1 MIELYA
7 PAEFSHVKR
16 VRLWWILAYVAFAA
30 VMVAANVLCA
40 VLLRPVSYWGGLIL
54 NIVLTILF
62 GGATLFFF
70 CLPFRMLN
78 AYYKTYRN
86 MNRGLKETVRGTVL
100 RFDEEGVTKDN
111 LECYGLV
118 IEPNAK
124 KSKSLPV
131 RRILIEHTRP
141 APELVRGHGD
151 LRDARQFPAFVR
163 SHGTYRAAA
172 VRGVRG
178 RRTKR
183 NRTRRLISLPIG

>member
-141 APELVRGHGD
+141 APELVRGDTVICVTHANFLLSYEVTGHIE
-151 LRDARQFPAFVR
+151 LPPSEEYEDAEQKE
-163 SHGTYRAAA
+163 TEQDD
-172 VRGVRG
+172 
-178 RRTKR
+178 
-183 NRTRRLISLPIG
+183 